1 MSAQNFVMAYL
12 PQSKNLTNLE
22 GATKNL
28 MSRGDAT
35 HKPLNYLEYRIEQN
49 FLQNICKDF
58 FDERRYCKSTIRIIF
73 SAFFW

>member
-12 PQSKNLTNLE
+12 PQSKNLTNLG

-35 HKPLNYLEYRIEQN
+35 HKPLSYLEYRIKQK
-49 FLQNICKDF
+49 FLENLCKNDIAK
-58 FDERRYCKSTIRIIF
+58 EGIRL
-73 SAFFW
+73 AL